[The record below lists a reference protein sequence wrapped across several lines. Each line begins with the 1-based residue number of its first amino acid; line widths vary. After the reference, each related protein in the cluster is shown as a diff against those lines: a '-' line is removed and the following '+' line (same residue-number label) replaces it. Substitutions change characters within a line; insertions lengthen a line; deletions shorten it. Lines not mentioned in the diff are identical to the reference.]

1 MKRLAHAE
9 LRCDLDL
16 AVLLSGLR
24 GALREA
30 GLPPVEVARLLTVSS
45 ELGRNALKYAG
56 GGRLTVDMSGA
67 APRWVE
73 VCAEDRGPGIADVA
87 AALTDRFSTGG
98 TLGLGLPGVRR
109 LRDQLDIQ
117 TRSGEGT
124 RVRARRWLP

>member
-1 MKRLAHAE
+1 VTQLGHAE
-9 LRCDLDL
+9 LRGDLDL

-45 ELGRNALKYAG
+45 ELGRNMLKYAG
-56 GGRLTVDMSGA
+56 GGWLWVEMSGS

-73 VCAEDRGPGIADVA
+73 VRAEDHGPGIADVA

-109 LRDQLDIQ
+109 MMDQLDIQ
-117 TRSGEGT
+117 TPVGAGT
-124 RVRARRWLP
+124 GVRARRWLP